1 MNTRPPDVSHTL
13 AVVVGY
19 LRRGPTTRRRFLAL
33 IESAPNYQ
41 QLHLQAQGEGLYAS
55 PAAAEEAAAAM
66 GLAIEATA

>member
-19 LRRGPTTRRRFLAL
+19 LRRCPATRRRFLAL